1 LRDYLVLGESEDG
14 LEDGLEGFQKKF
26 VTPYMH
32 CMVYHVPE
40 QIKKHGSLMKFFGQR
55 ISTCN
60 ILSSCFTHMYIYL
73 SNEGVEKN
81 DNAKHN
87 FFSSNRHDPHGE
99 VLRTEKRLEQL
110 DSDCRREKRPYT
122 KHNQQYWT
130 ETIKTQRAAK
140 RARTLTNSTS

>member
-1 LRDYLVLGESEDG
+1 LKDYLALGESPDG
-14 LEDGLEGFQKKF
+14 FGDGLEGFQKKF

-40 QIKKHGSLMKFFGQR
+40 QCKKHGSLMKFSGQGM
-55 ISTCN
+55 STCN

-81 DNAKHN
+81 NDNAKHN
-87 FFSSNRHDPHGE
+87 FSSNRMTPAERYFGW
-99 VLRTEKRLEQL
+99 RRQL

-130 ETIKTQRAAK
+130 ETQRAAK